1 MPHDAKGV
9 YNAFKE
15 RNINYA
21 SADSRVV
28 NADQVSKLLR
38 LLRHA
43 DEANVIP
50 ELQQMPYVNGQVTW
64 CGRWSLA
71 TRLLGYADDS
81 REFRC
86 VIKSLAAAFA
96 GKMSLRSPV
105 AELTKDGVV
114 DAAQALILNQRV
126 MAKVVE
132 ECSFGSGEPKAQ
144 D

>member
-38 LLRHA
+38 LLRRA

-50 ELQQMPYVNGQVTW
+50 ELQQMQYVNGQVTW

-71 TRLLGYADDS
+71 TRLLG
-81 REFRC
+81 
-86 VIKSLAAAFA
+86 VPWTLSLP
-96 GKMSLRSPV
+96 GSLDTRAV
-105 AELTKDGVV
+105 RRYCL
-114 DAAQALILNQRV
+114 ALPMPRPL
-126 MAKVVE
+126 
-132 ECSFGSGEPKAQ
+132 S
-144 D
+144 